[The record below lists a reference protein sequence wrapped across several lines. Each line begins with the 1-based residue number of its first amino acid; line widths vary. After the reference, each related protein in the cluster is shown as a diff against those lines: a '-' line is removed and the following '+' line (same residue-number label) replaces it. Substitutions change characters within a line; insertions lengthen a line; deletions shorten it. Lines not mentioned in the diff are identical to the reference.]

1 MVWRMF
7 FIFIFQ
13 DPNKLSTAQMMSEL
27 RTIQSP
33 GRFGYNTRLA
43 LLYLSFMIIDHFIH
57 PLNNCTIQIIGTS
70 CLILQ
75 RLIKPSRTVTAT
87 HSIMPLD

>member
-1 MVWRMF
+1 MAWRMC
-7 FIFIFQ
+7 FILIFQ
-13 DPNKLSTAQMMSEL
+13 EPNKLSTVQMVSKI